1 MGTLEWRQRARGRTG
16 RGALSESKTL
26 PFAHLPRRQLFRA
39 IDAVRTVS
47 EPVRRKTHPV
57 SVKAADKTPWVAAG
71 MSRASWFRM
80 KARAAARA
88 K

>member
-1 MGTLEWRQRARGRTG
+1 MN
-16 RGALSESKTL
+16 ESKPL

-39 IDAVRTVS
+39 IDAARTVS
-47 EPVRRKTHPV
+47 EPVRRETHPV
-57 SVKAADKTPWVAAG
+57 SGSQVRPASEMPVEAANKSPWVAAG

-80 KARAAARA
+80 KARAAAKA